1 MKSKFLPFLAVAAS
15 LALSLAQGHAAT
27 LDARGPK
34 PQLRTDPTP
43 VASSPGG
50 PVASY
55 ADVVEPVERAVVS
68 IYSSKTI
75 HQRVEVNPILRQ
87 FFGDVPD
94 QDRVSKQEGLG
105 SGVIVTSDGYIL
117 TNNHVIEGADELKVS
132 LPQPDGRE
140 FTAKVVGA
148 DPKTDV
154 AVVKIEATGLP
165 TLTLADSDRLR
176 VGDIVFAVGNPL
188 AVGETVTMGIVSAKE
203 RQIGLLSDVSGYENY
218 IQTDAAINM
227 GNSGGALVDAKGRL
241 VGINSAILS
250 PSRGSIGL
258 GFAIPVNLARSIM
271 ESLIETGTVTRGFL
285 GVSTVD
291 LSPEVAEEFGL
302 PKGAKGVAVTEVQAG
317 SPAEKAGIR
326 TNDVVIGF
334 NGHPV
339 TDRDNFRLMIA
350 GMAPGSKVSLAV
362 VRGGKPVAVDVALGT
377 QTENPDELLQGVSV
391 TALTDEI
398 RTKLGIDPRISG
410 LLISDVAEDSPYAD
424 RLVPGMVI
432 VQINRTPVT
441 SLVAAK
447 SLILQPGRNLLLVF
461 NNGGLGYVAV
471 TVR

>member
-1 MKSKFLPFLAVAAS
+1 
-15 LALSLAQGHAAT
+15 
-27 LDARGPK
+27 
-34 PQLRTDPTP
+34 
-43 VASSPGG
+43 
-50 PVASY
+50 
-55 ADVVEPVERAVVS
+55 
-68 IYSSKTI
+68 
-75 HQRVEVNPILRQ
+75 
-87 FFGDVPD
+87 
-94 QDRVSKQEGLG
+94 
-105 SGVIVTSDGYIL
+105 
-117 TNNHVIEGADELKVS
+117 
-132 LPQPDGRE
+132 
-140 FTAKVVGA
+140 
-148 DPKTDV
+148 
-154 AVVKIEATGLP
+154 
-165 TLTLADSDRLR
+165 
-176 VGDIVFAVGNPL
+176 
-188 AVGETVTMGIVSAKE
+188 MGIVSAKE

-377 QTENPDELLQGVSV
+377 QAENPDELLQGVSV